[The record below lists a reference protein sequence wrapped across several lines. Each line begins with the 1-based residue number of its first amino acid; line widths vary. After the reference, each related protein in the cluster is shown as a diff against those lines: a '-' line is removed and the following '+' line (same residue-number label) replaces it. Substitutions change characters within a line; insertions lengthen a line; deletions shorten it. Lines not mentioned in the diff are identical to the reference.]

1 MKIYHYHP
9 ITGEYLGDGIARE
22 SPLEP
27 GVYLI
32 PAHATDIKP
41 PEPIEQKL
49 RVFTQGQWAYKDI
62 PVPEPAVPTE
72 PIPSIED
79 RLAAAEQENQVL
91 KQAVLELQEKLKLQ
105 DEGWEPQYDVQKI
118 QVKG

>member
-1 MKIYHYHP
+1 MKIYHYHSV
-9 ITGEYLGDGIARE
+9 TGEYLGDSIARE

-49 RVFTQGQWAYKDI
+49 RVFTQGQWVYEDI

-118 QVKG
+118 QAKG